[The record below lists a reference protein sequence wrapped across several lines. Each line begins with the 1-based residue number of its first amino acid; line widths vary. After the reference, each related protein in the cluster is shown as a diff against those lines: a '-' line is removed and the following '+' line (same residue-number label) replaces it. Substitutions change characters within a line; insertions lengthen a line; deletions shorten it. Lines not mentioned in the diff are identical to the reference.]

1 MATAETPRHLRLK
14 QLTLAWAQTHGF
26 AICATE
32 VRVPR
37 SGFRADVAAIGRGP
51 HAATAV
57 FECKQA
63 RADLLKDAH
72 AEAATRARLE
82 ELTHRRRHLEDLIA
96 GHRPDLRRGDALWPE
111 FDSWDFS
118 GLDHRAYRSV
128 LEELETLQRR
138 VVRGTKFS
146 KMFRYHCADF
156 LYLVVEENI
165 FAESEIPAGWGLLV
179 RGGNAEGAGDELWLA
194 RAPARLDPT
203 ATQRVALLETIAL
216 AGTKAVNR
224 LVGRDV
230 PGDRIPASR
239 AADKNAESRSDD
251 GKGTAHHWNV
261 IVR

>member
-1 MATAETPRHLRLK
+1 LK

-32 VRVPR
+32 VQVPR

-51 HAATAV
+51 NAATAV

-82 ELTHRRRHLEDLIA
+82 ELTRRRHHLEGLIA
-96 GHRPDLRRGDALWPE
+96 GHLPDLRRGDALWPE

-138 VVRGTKFS
+138 VLRGTKFS

-179 RGGNAEGAGDELWLA
+179 RGGGAEGAGDELRLA

-203 ATQRVALLETIAL
+203 AAQRVALLETIAL
-216 AGTKAVNR
+216 AGTRAVNR

-230 PGDRIPASR
+230 AGGRVPAAR
-239 AADKNAESRSDD
+239 AADGKTEREPD
-251 GKGTAHHWNV
+251 GREGTARHLNV